1 MVQQFQQRLP
11 QFLCSQ
17 YEGEADQ
24 YNGVA
29 LVFLGATLEL
39 RRRVRVRVREHV
51 YLKHACTNLF

>member
-29 LVFLGATLEL
+29 LVFLGETLEL
-39 RRRVRVRVREHV
+39 RRRVRVREGHV